1 MRIFNFQ
8 DFTMLRQITDEPI
21 PIKLWLNDIEA
32 GALEQAR
39 NLARLPFAFRHIAL
53 MPDCHQGF
61 GMPIG
66 GVLATIDMII
76 PNAVGVDI
84 GCGMCAVQ
92 TSLHETDR
100 NTLKSI
106 MSDIRQLVPLG
117 FKHHG
122 QRQDERRMPQ
132 KKSLGNMPVV
142 EREYDSATYQIGT
155 LGGGNHFIE
164 VQKGSDG
171 LIWIM
176 VHSGSRNIGKQ
187 VADYYNRLAIKLNEE
202 WENPVPR
209 SAQLAWLPIN
219 SSEGQQY
226 LAEMNYCIDF
236 ALGNRRLMMDNI
248 LGVFHDHFKG
258 SFRSSPMINIA
269 HNYASAEKHFGQE
282 VIVHRKGA
290 TKADKDTVGI
300 IPGSQGA
307 SSYIV
312 RGKGN
317 PESFESCSHGA
328 GRKMGR
334 KEAIRSL
341 DLKKEIE
348 KLEQQGIIHA
358 LRRPG
363 DLEEASGAYKDI
375 AIVMKNQDDLVDI
388 LVELSPLAVIKG

>member
-1 MRIFNFQ
+1 
-8 DFTMLRQITDEPI
+8 MLREIRDEPI

-32 GALEQAR
+32 GALDQAR

-66 GVLATIDMII
+66 GVLATKDVII

-92 TSLHETDR
+92 TSLSEIDQR
-100 NTLKSI
+100 TLKSI
-106 MSDIRQLVPLG
+106 MSDVRQMIPLG
-117 FKHHG
+117 FKRHG
-122 QRQDERRMPQ
+122 KPQDERRMPERN
-132 KKSLGNMPVV
+132 SLDNMPVV
-142 EREYDSATYQIGT
+142 AREYDSATYQIGT
-155 LGGGNHFIE
+155 LGGGNHFMEI
-164 VQKGSDG
+164 QKGSDG
-171 LIWIM
+171 QIWIM

-187 VADYYNRLAIKLNEE
+187 VADYYNRLAVKLNEE
-202 WENPVPR
+202 WKSPVPR
-209 SAQLAWLPIN
+209 SAQLAWLPID
-219 SSEGQQY
+219 SREGQQY

-236 ALGNRRLMMDNI
+236 ALANRRLMMDNI
-248 LGVFHDHFKG
+248 LAVFEAHFKKE
-258 SFRSSPMINIA
+258 FRAAPMINIA

-290 TKADKDTVGI
+290 TKASLDTTGI

-307 SSYIV
+307 NSYIV
-312 RGKGN
+312 KGRGN

-348 KLEQQGIIHA
+348 KLDKKGIIHA
-358 LRRPG
+358 LRRAG

-375 AIVMKNQDDLVDI
+375 TIVMKNQDDLVDI
-388 LVELSPLAVIKG
+388 LVELKPLAVIKG

>member
-1 MRIFNFQ
+1 MI
-8 DFTMLRQITDEPI
+8 RQITDEPI

-32 GALEQAR
+32 GALVQAR
-39 NLARLPFAFRHIAL
+39 NLARLPFAYSHIAL

-66 GVLATIDMII
+66 GVLATKDVII

-92 TSLHETDR
+92 TTLHEIDR
-100 NTLKSI
+100 STLKSI
-106 MSDIRQLVPLG
+106 MSDIRKLVPLG
-117 FKHHG
+117 FKHHS
-122 QRQDERRMPQ
+122 QRQDERRMPGRKPKQ
-132 KKSLGNMPVV
+132 PMPVV
-142 EREYDSATYQIGT
+142 EREFDSATYQIGT
-155 LGGGNHFIE
+155 LGGGNHFME
-164 VQKGSDG
+164 VQMGSDG

-187 VADYYNRLAIKLNEE
+187 VADYYNRLAIKLNEQ
-202 WENPVPR
+202 WKSTVPR
-209 SAQLAWLPIN
+209 SAQLAWLPIE
-219 SSEGQQY
+219 SPEGQQY

-236 ALGNRRLMMDNI
+236 ALANRRLIMDNI
-248 LGVFHDHFKG
+248 LGAFQDHFRG
-258 SFRSSPMINIA
+258 SFRSAPMINIA

-290 TKADKDTVGI
+290 TIAAKDTVGI

-334 KEAIRSL
+334 KEAIRSF
-341 DLKKEIE
+341 DLKVEIE

-358 LRRPG
+358 LRRTS
-363 DLEEASGAYKDI
+363 DLEEASGAYKNI
-375 AIVMKNQDDLVDI
+375 AVVMKNQDDLVDI
-388 LVELSPLAVIKG
+388 LVELNPLAVIKG

>member
-1 MRIFNFQ
+1 
-8 DFTMLRQITDEPI
+8 MLREIKDEPI

-32 GALEQAR
+32 GALDQAR

-66 GVLATIDMII
+66 GVLATKDVII

-92 TSLHETDR
+92 TSLSEIDQR
-100 NTLKSI
+100 TLKSI
-106 MSDIRQLVPLG
+106 MSDVRQMIPLG
-117 FKHHG
+117 FKRHVKP
-122 QRQDERRMPQ
+122 QDERRMPERN
-132 KKSLGNMPVV
+132 SLDNMPVV
-142 EREYDSATYQIGT
+142 AREYDSATYQIGT

-164 VQKGSDG
+164 IQKGSDG
-171 LIWIM
+171 QIWIM

-187 VADYYNRLAIKLNEE
+187 VADYYNRLAVKLNEE
-202 WENPVPR
+202 WKSSVPR

-219 SSEGQQY
+219 SREGQQY

-236 ALGNRRLMMDNI
+236 ALANRRLMMDNI
-248 LGVFHDHFKG
+248 LAVFEAHFKKE
-258 SFRSSPMINIA
+258 FRAAPMINIA

-290 TKADKDTVGI
+290 TKASLDTTGI

-307 SSYIV
+307 NSYIV
-312 RGKGN
+312 KGRGN

-341 DLKKEIE
+341 DLKKEIG
-348 KLEQQGIIHA
+348 KLEKKGIIHA
-358 LRRPG
+358 LRRAG

-388 LVELSPLAVIKG
+388 LVELKPLAVIKG

>member
-1 MRIFNFQ
+1 
-8 DFTMLRQITDEPI
+8 MLREIKDEPI
-21 PIKLWLNDIEA
+21 PIKLWLSDIEA
-32 GALEQAR
+32 GALDQAR

-66 GVLATIDMII
+66 GVMATNDVII

-92 TSLHETDR
+92 TSLHQVDQK
-100 NTLKSI
+100 TLKNI
-106 MSDIRQLVPLG
+106 MADIRQLIPLG
-117 FKHHG
+117 FKHHSK
-122 QRQDERRMPQ
+122 RQDAHHLPQ
-132 KKSLGNMPVV
+132 RESHENMPVV
-142 EREYDSATYQIGT
+142 AREYESATYQVGT

-164 VQKGSDG
+164 VQKGSDE

-187 VADYYNRLAIKLNEE
+187 VADYYNRLAISLNEE
-202 WENPVPR
+202 WKSTVPR
-209 SAQLAWLPIN
+209 SAQLAWLPVD
-219 SSEGQQY
+219 SPEGKQY
-226 LAEMNYCIDF
+226 ITEMNYCIDF
-236 ALGNRRLMMDNI
+236 ALANRKLMMKNI
-248 LGVFHDHFKG
+248 LSVFEKHFKA
-258 SFRSSPMINIA
+258 SFRAAPMINIA

-282 VIVHRKGA
+282 VMVHRKGA
-290 TKADKDTVGI
+290 TKATMDTIGI

-307 SSYIV
+307 NSFIV
-312 RGKGN
+312 KGKGN

-334 KEAIRSL
+334 KEAIRTL

-348 KLEQQGIIHA
+348 KLEKKGVIHA
-358 LRRPG
+358 LRRAG

-375 AIVMKNQDDLVDI
+375 NIVMKNQDDLVDI
-388 LVELSPLAVIKG
+388 LVELQPLAVIKG

>member
-1 MRIFNFQ
+1 MI
-8 DFTMLRQITDEPI
+8 RQITDEPI

-32 GALEQAR
+32 GALLQAR
-39 NLARLPFAFRHIAL
+39 NLARLPFAYSHIAL

-66 GVLATIDMII
+66 GVLATLDVII

-92 TSLHETDR
+92 TSLHEIDR
-100 NTLKSI
+100 STLKNI
-106 MSDIRQLVPLG
+106 MSDVRKLVPLG
-117 FKHHG
+117 FKHHN
-122 QRQDERRMPQ
+122 QRQDERCMPGRMPRQ
-132 KKSLGNMPVV
+132 TMPVV
-142 EREYDSATYQIGT
+142 EREYESAIYQVGT

-187 VADYYNRLAIKLNEE
+187 VADYYNRLAIQLNEQ
-202 WENPVPR
+202 WKSTVPR
-209 SAQLAWLPIN
+209 SAQLAWLPIE
-219 SSEGQQY
+219 SPEGQQY

-236 ALGNRRLMMDNI
+236 ALANRRLMMDNI
-248 LGVFHDHFKG
+248 LGVFQEHFKG
-258 SFRSSPMINIA
+258 AFRSAPMINIA

-290 TKADKDTVGI
+290 TKAGKDTVGI

-307 SSYIV
+307 SSFIV

-358 LRRPG
+358 LRRAG

-375 AIVMKNQDDLVDI
+375 VVVMKNQDDLVDI
-388 LVELSPLAVIKG
+388 LVELNPLAVIKG

>member
-1 MRIFNFQ
+1 
-8 DFTMLRQITDEPI
+8 MLREIKDEPI

-32 GALEQAR
+32 GALDQAR

-66 GVLATIDMII
+66 GVLATKDVII

-84 GCGMCAVQ
+84 GCGMCTVQ
-92 TSLHETDR
+92 TSLSEIDQK
-100 NTLKSI
+100 TLKSI
-106 MSDIRQLVPLG
+106 MSDVRQLVPLG
-117 FKHHG
+117 FKRHG
-122 QRQDERRMPQ
+122 KPQDEHRMPER
-132 KKSLGNMPVV
+132 KSMENMPVV
-142 EREYDSATYQIGT
+142 AREYDSATYQIGT

-164 VQKGSDG
+164 IQKGSDG
-171 LIWIM
+171 QIWIM

-187 VADYYNRLAIKLNEE
+187 VADYYNRLAVKLNEE
-202 WENPVPR
+202 WKSSVPR

-236 ALGNRRLMMDNI
+236 ALANRRLMMDNI
-248 LGVFHDHFKG
+248 LAVFEAHFKKE
-258 SFRSSPMINIA
+258 FRTAPMINIA

-290 TKADKDTVGI
+290 TKASLDTTGI

-307 SSYIV
+307 NSYIV
-312 RGKGN
+312 KGKGN

-348 KLEQQGIIHA
+348 KLEKTGVIHA
-358 LRRPG
+358 LRRAG

-375 AIVMKNQDDLVDI
+375 TIVMKNQDDLVDI
-388 LVELSPLAVIKG
+388 LVELKPLAVIKG

>member
-1 MRIFNFQ
+1 
-8 DFTMLRQITDEPI
+8 MLRQITNEPI

-32 GALEQAR
+32 GALDQAR
-39 NLARLPFAFRHIAL
+39 NLARLPFAYSHIAL

-66 GVLATIDMII
+66 GVLATKEVII

-92 TSLHETDR
+92 TSLHEIDR
-100 NTLKSI
+100 STLKSI

-117 FKHHG
+117 FKHHSH
-122 QRQDERRMPQ
+122 RQDERRMPQ
-132 KKSLGNMPVV
+132 QKFSEAMPVV
-142 EREYDSATYQIGT
+142 EREYDSATFQIGT

-187 VADYYNRLAIKLNEE
+187 VADYYNRMAIKLNEQ
-202 WENPVPR
+202 WKSPVPK
-209 SAQLAWLPIN
+209 SAQLAWLPID
-219 SSEGQQY
+219 SMKGQQY

-236 ALGNRRLMMDNI
+236 ALANRRLMMDNI
-248 LGVFHDHFKG
+248 LAVFEAYFKKE
-258 SFRSSPMINIA
+258 FRAAPMINIA

-282 VIVHRKGA
+282 VMVHRKGA
-290 TKADKDTVGI
+290 TKASKDTVGI

-307 SSYIV
+307 KSYIV
-312 RGKGN
+312 KGKGN

-328 GRKMGR
+328 GRQMGR

-348 KLEQQGIIHA
+348 KLDQQGVIHA
-358 LRRPG
+358 LRRAG

-375 AIVMKNQDDLVDI
+375 AVVMKNQDDLVDI
-388 LVELSPLAVIKG
+388 LVELKPLAVIKG